1 MPTNT
6 QLARRFFAEQDRL
19 RGGPATELCAPNYT
33 AHLANNPSM
42 DLAGHQAFARMFYTG
57 FPDLRH
63 DITSAI
69 TEGDV
74 AAVRFT
80 LYGTHT
86 GPFLDLPIT
95 GRRIAV
101 TASVMMRMESG
112 NIAELWGE
120 FDQLGLVR
128 QLTTPRTED
137 EQALAQGI

>member
-1 MPTNT
+1 MPTNA

-19 RGGPATELCAPNYT
+19 RGGPASELCTPDYT
-33 AHLANNPSM
+33 AHLANNPAM
-42 DLAGHQAFARMFYTG
+42 DLAGHQAFARMFYGG

-63 DITSAI
+63 DIVYAI
-69 TEGDV
+69 GEGDT

-86 GPFLDLPIT
+86 GPFLNLPIT
-95 GRRIAV
+95 GRRVAV
-101 TASVMMRMESG
+101 TASVMIRLESG
-112 NIAELWGE
+112 SIAELWGE

-128 QLTTPRTED
+128 QLTTTHANN